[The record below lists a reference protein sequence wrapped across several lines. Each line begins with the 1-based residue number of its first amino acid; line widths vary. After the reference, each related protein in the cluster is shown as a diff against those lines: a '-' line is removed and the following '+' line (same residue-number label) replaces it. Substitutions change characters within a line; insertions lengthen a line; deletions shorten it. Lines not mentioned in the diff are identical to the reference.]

1 MAPLEAGVLFLRCLS
16 VEERGD
22 MKCAG
27 NLHRVGGG
35 GRHSGG
41 RRQVGI
47 GQGIGGMIV

>member
-1 MAPLEAGVLFLRCLS
+1 MAPLEDGVLFLRCLS
-16 VEERGD
+16 VGERGD

-27 NLHRVGGG
+27 NLHCIGGG

-41 RRQVGI
+41 HRQAGI